1 MDLGQAAQ
9 FFLRLAKRVVDLLSV
24 GTGSYGFV
32 QRVLPVVAHEASQR
46 AFLVGQEN
54 GEPINKSALGGA
66 LFFQ

>member
-9 FFLRLAKRVVDLLSV
+9 FFLRLAKRVVDLLND
-24 GTGSYGFV
+24 GTGRYGFV
-32 QRVLPVVAHEASQR
+32 QRVLPEVAHEASPR

-54 GEPINKSALGGA
+54 GEPINKPALGGA

>member
-1 MDLGQAAQ
+1 MELGQAAQ
-9 FFLRLAKRVVDLLSV
+9 FFLRLTKCVVDLLND
-24 GTGSYGFV
+24 GTGRYGFV
-32 QRVLPVVAHEASQR
+32 QRVLPEVAHEASPR